1 MNLMNGIELAWTPR
15 NYSTGPIYKCEGVDY
30 EALGKV
36 VLRAIAA
43 GQILPPK
50 NSLRQCKAKHLKVI
64 PCMVCGVNFERES
77 ASERKTCGAVCY
89 GITVQ
94 RKLFARKQ
102 LSFACELCS
111 APFTSVKKNA
121 RFCSAKCN
129 QRAAK
134 TRARAR
140 KQLERNKLAEVQ
152 K

>member
-15 NYSTGPIYKCEGVDY
+15 NYSTGPTYKCEGVDY
-30 EALGKV
+30 EAFGEV

-43 GQILPPK
+43 GQILPP
-50 NSLRQCKAKHLKVI
+50 SKAKHLKVI

-77 ASERKTCGAVCY
+77 PSNRKICGSVCY
-89 GITVQ
+89 GIAVQ
-94 RKLFARKQ
+94 RKQLARKQ
-102 LSFACELCS
+102 LNFACKLCNT
-111 APFTSVKKNA
+111 PFTSVSKYA

-129 QRAAK
+129 NRAAK
-134 TRARAR
+134 TRARVR